1 MRSIDLGSHRVQDRP
16 LVVPGA
22 GTPPSTHTEIHHL
35 PGAST
40 DRKAADVAS
49 LTKTNHPQQ
58 TPPSNF
64 KLSEASPAQKTIA
77 SAKSS
82 ATTSAATSTPSLG
95 VNKMIEST
103 KPLFRLLQKVESD
116 VQATYEQ
123 REKIKSSLNDQSSTG
138 NSPSANDL
146 DTFRQQ
152 RNELQ
157 RVGQGGDLTKTAA
170 YQALKGNRPD
180 SQFER
185 LLPTG
190 SPFRHLLDPFTG
202 GIRDVQTGLYAELHV
217 DKDSRNLVLVFPGT
231 GATDMNTKQ
240 WLTNLAQFSGLGG
253 VPAMY
258 AQAAALVKEI
268 QTLQATFSFDDSSQW
283 GLQLVGHSLGG
294 GIANYV
300 GLKHDIPATCYNAA
314 ALGQACLKDLG
325 DISEDRIAQQ
335 THIHFKGDTVSSKK
349 MQSRLAML
357 LSIVW
362 QVDIVAPRHIGVI
375 YDLKPQVWT
384 KNLDFWGRHRSSA
397 FDDHY
402 YPEAGAIAYART
414 LKYA

>member
-1 MRSIDLGSHRVQDRP
+1 MRSVNLGSQRVQDRP

-22 GTPPSTHTEIHHL
+22 GTPPSTHTEIQHL

-40 DRKAADVAS
+40 ETKAADMAS

-58 TPPSNF
+58 TPLSNF
-64 KLSEASPAQKTIA
+64 KLSEASPSQKTIA

-82 ATTSAATSTPSLG
+82 AATTAATSAPSLG
-95 VNKMIEST
+95 MQEIIKST
-103 KPLFRLLQKVESD
+103 KPLFGLLQQVERD
-116 VQATYEQ
+116 VQSAYKR

-138 NSPSANDL
+138 NSPSAKDL

-157 RVGQGGDLTKTAA
+157 RVGQGGDLTKAPA

-180 SQFER
+180 SQLER
-185 LLPTG
+185 LLPTE

-217 DKDSRNLVLVFPGT
+217 DKASDDLVLVFPGT
-231 GATDMNTKQ
+231 GAADMNTKQ
-240 WLTNLAQFSGLGG
+240 WLTNLAQFSGQGE

-258 AQAAALVKEI
+258 AQAAALAKEI
-268 QTLQATFSFDDSSQW
+268 QTLQAKFSFDDSSQG

-314 ALGQACLKDLG
+314 ALGRSCLKDLG
-325 DISEDRIAQQ
+325 EIPEERIVQQ

-349 MQSRLAML
+349 TQSRLATL
-357 LSIVW
+357 LTVVW
-362 QVDIVAPRHIGVI
+362 QVEIVAPRHIGVI
-375 YDLKPQVWT
+375 YDLKPQDST
-384 KNLDFWGRHRSSA
+384 RNLDFWGRHRSSA
-397 FDDHY
+397 FDAHY
-402 YPEAGAIAYART
+402 YPEAAAIAELIA